1 MYHVEPFSSPLTF
14 KVADITVT
22 KASVSDMDNNTY
34 LLVPDEGSA
43 LLIDAADSPD
53 LLKKLIG
60 ENKLGHILTTHRH
73 HDHLQALKAIA
84 DSCDAQILAGEDDAH
99 AITDETGVVSEPVWD
114 NDHFVVGDSLLEII
128 GLVGHTPGSIA
139 VALAPDE
146 CTAHIF
152 TGDSLFPGGVGKT
165 NSRED
170 FDQLLD
176 DVTKK
181 IFDVFDDDTVIH
193 PGHGNATTLG
203 AERGQLEQW
212 RQRGW

>member
-73 HDHLQALKAIA
+73 HDHLQALKA
-84 DSCDAQILAGEDDAH
+84 SQ
-99 AITDETGVVSEPVWD
+99 
-114 NDHFVVGDSLLEII
+114 
-128 GLVGHTPGSIA
+128 TPATPRS
-139 VALAPDE
+139 
-146 CTAHIF
+146 
-152 TGDSLFPGGVGKT
+152 
-165 NSRED
+165 SR
-170 FDQLLD
+170 
-176 DVTKK
+176 VK
-181 IFDVFDDDTVIH
+181 
-193 PGHGNATTLG
+193 TTLTPSRTKPASSASPSG
-203 AERGQLEQW
+203 TTITL
-212 RQRGW
+212 